1 MHPRRELEPS
11 AGFSQ
16 TRPFT
21 LTEVGVIAASIL
33 LCHVAVIIRAAPPF
47 DTRDIV
53 EPGPGASRRLFLQ
66 YAFDIAA
73 LLVTE
78 LPFSRAD
85 VVVYL
90 IR

>member
-1 MHPRRELEPS
+1 MHRRRELEPS

-21 LTEVGVIAASIL
+21 LIEVGLVAASIL
-33 LCHVAVIIRAAPPF
+33 VSHVAMIIRAAPPF

-53 EPGPGASRRLFLQ
+53 EPGPGASRQLFLQ
-66 YAFDIAA
+66 HAFDIAA
-73 LLVTE
+73 LLVTQ

-90 IR
+90 IG